1 MKEQI
6 FNDENDDNDL
16 NKSNEKKKKIFNS
29 LFPFDNND
37 KKFIYDD
44 NIDLSKVQEH
54 MEYITKTLDKINN
67 TFISGFDISKIPIKY
82 ILVKILI
89 LILSFIIFLI
99 YLYLTFFISIIC
111 LFNPMIIIIILL
123 FGTTKVISFICKI
136 NFKLYEQITSKKIKI
151 ILEEE
156 NEQNLKK
163 KPYIIWK
170 YGRDGS
176 WIEISITNEK
186 KK

>member
-6 FNDENDDNDL
+6 FNDDNDENDL
-16 NKSNEKKKKIFNS
+16 NKSKEKKKKNFNS

-37 KKFIYDD
+37 KKYIYDD
-44 NIDLSKVQEH
+44 NIDLGKVKEH
-54 MEYITKTLDKINN
+54 TKYITETLDKINN
-67 TFISGFDISKIPIKY
+67 TFISGFDFSKIPIEYLLIK
-82 ILVKILI
+82 ILVV
-89 LILSFIIFLI
+89 ILSIFIFLV

-136 NFKLYEQITSKKIKI
+136 NFKVYEKITSKKIKL

-156 NEQNLKK
+156 NKQNLNK

-176 WIEISITNEK
+176 WIEIIISNEIK
-186 KK
+186 K

>member
-6 FNDENDDNDL
+6 FNDDIDENKL
-16 NKSNEKKKKIFNS
+16 NKSYGKKIFNS
-29 LFPFDNND
+29 LFPFDNNE

-54 MEYITKTLDKINN
+54 VEYITQTLDKINR
-67 TFISGFDISKIPIKY
+67 TFISGFDFTKIPIKY
-82 ILVKILI
+82 ITIKILI
-89 LILSFIIFLI
+89 YFLSVLIFLVYI
-99 YLYLTFFISIIC
+99 YVTFFISIIC

-123 FGTTKVISFICKI
+123 FGNSKIISFICKI
-136 NFKLYEQITSKKIKI
+136 NFKFYEVITSKKIKI

-156 NEQNLKK
+156 NEENLKK

-176 WIEISITNEK
+176 WIEIIITNEESII
-186 KK
+186 